1 MKKIIALT
9 LALIMVMSMGFS
21 VSALNLKAAD
31 YYEAEELTL
40 AAKQGEVSII
50 ESSAFSGGKAYQLI
64 ATKGEEWVFND
75 YIRLYAPIWQRG
87 WYKIKAKVRKG
98 PDCGII
104 QLWFSDTNL
113 RVGEKIDM
121 YSPTEEIVE
130 VEFGTAVC
138 DLGETRW
145 FEFRPDGKNEKSSGY
160 NFVIDT
166 LDIVFDQ
173 PYEAPGAL
181 YPNYN
186 DVEPTAEPE
195 TGYEWGQ
202 VMEGGTGCSTHLLF
216 HPKEAGLMY
225 MGTDMGGAYRWDNNN
240 YTWIPITDNFSV
252 QQAQDYTLGID
263 GMALDPNNPDIL
275 YIAFG
280 MYANKTENYLGH
292 VMKSYDRGDTW
303 EDTGFTAYFC
313 ANGDYRNAKECIAVD
328 PNNSNVVMC
337 STMDG
342 RLVRSTDGFKTWTEI
357 PVPFETTKNGVC
369 PRGILYDV
377 NSGDANGSKRIYLGT
392 TGAGLWV
399 SEDYGANWSRVNGC
413 NIPETGVI
421 WTINMSNDGT
431 ILIGTSK
438 DLFKMDKN
446 GTWSIVSPVAGKRF
460 QTSMIYPSD
469 SNLMVTTWHHGPV
482 GSYGEYAYKSTDG
495 GKSWTLLND
504 TLIRNNYIPRVE
516 YNGFFANT
524 TTIAMDPFN
533 KNRAGFTG
541 WQNFYL
547 TENLWDENVKIT
559 NYTKGVEHGCLRYL
573 HTLPVG
579 ARLIVDTYDYLGG
592 RFTDVTQHMPNM
604 LPPKN
609 SNPATTAFSEGNPN
623 YVVRIGKDVCWYST
637 DNGLNWRMMESC
649 PVAGQYSFSCAV
661 SNEPHPETGNYVVY
675 ALYGKS
681 APAVTFD
688 NGKTWTISNAPA
700 FPADSKWN
708 RVYYLTVDQKDPNVV
723 YYMSNADKTLYKSED
738 YGVTYKAITTMDSAG
753 KIETMPG
760 TKYLF
765 AINGGKLMYSSTQGD
780 LFKYLEGDF
789 DKVVDF
795 AFGKEEKAGDPMTIY
810 VVATKGGV
818 YGIYRSQDMGKNWT
832 KIYDES
838 TTVHHKIPIIGM
850 MAADRQQF
858 GIIYVGGSGRGIFY
872 GAPDNSNI
880 FYQIRDDDIKVLIN
894 GQTVMFDVSPQLI
907 NDRTMVPMRKIFEDV
922 GAVVEWDEATQTVTA
937 KRHTS
942 DTWDIYTTEVKLTIG
957 EKTIYING
965 VPQEIDVAPVVIN
978 DRTLVPVRFISEAL
992 GAKVEWLDESQ
1003 VVKITM

>member
-9 LALIMVMSMGFS
+9 LAFMMVMSMGLS
-21 VSALNLKAAD
+21 ASALNLKAAD
-31 YYEAEELTL
+31 YYEAENLTL
-40 AAKQGEVSII
+40 AAKKGEVEII
-50 ESSAFSGGKAYQLI
+50 ENSAFSGGKAYQLK
-64 ATKGEEWVFND
+64 ATNGEDWIFND

-87 WYKIKAKVRKG
+87 WYKITAKVRKG

-130 VEFGTAVC
+130 VEFGVAAC

-145 FEFRPDGKNEKSSGY
+145 FEFRPDGKNTKSSGY

-166 LDIVFDQ
+166 LNIVFDE
-173 PYEAPGAL
+173 PYEASAAL

-186 DVEPTAEPE
+186 DVEPTAEAD

-216 HPKEAGLMY
+216 HPKEKDLMY
-225 MGTDMGGAYRWDNNN
+225 MGTDMGGAYRWNNDL
-240 YTWIPITDNFSV
+240 YIWEPITDNFTV
-252 QQAQDYTLGID
+252 QQAQDYTLGVD
-263 GMALDPNNPDIL
+263 GMALDPNNPDII

-280 MYANKTENYLGH
+280 MYANKTENYKGH

-303 EDTGFTAYFC
+303 EDTGFEAYFC
-313 ANGDYRNAKECIAVD
+313 ANGGYRNAKECIAVD
-328 PNNSNVVMC
+328 PNNSDVVMC

-342 RLVRSTDGFKTWTEI
+342 RLVRSTDGFKTWEEL
-357 PVPFETTKNGVC
+357 PVPFETSRDGVN
-369 PRGILYDV
+369 PRGILYDK

-399 SEDYGANWSRVNGC
+399 SNDYGSSWERVSGC
-413 NIPETGVI
+413 TIPEDQVI
-421 WTINMSNDGT
+421 WTINMSDDGT

-438 DLFKMDKN
+438 DLHKMDKN
-446 GTWSIVSPVAGKRF
+446 GTWSIVSPVAGKNFR
-460 QTSMIYPSD
+460 TSMIYPSD
-469 SNLMVTTWHHGPV
+469 SNLMVAVMYWGPV

-495 GKSWTLLND
+495 GKTWILLND
-504 TLIRNNYIPRVE
+504 TLIRNNYIPRIE
-516 YNGFFANT
+516 YNTFFCNT

-541 WQNFYL
+541 WGNFYM

-559 NYTKGVEHGCLRYL
+559 NYLKGVEHGCLRYL

-661 SNEPHPETGNYVVY
+661 SNEPYPETGNLAVY
-675 ALYGKS
+675 ALYGKT

-700 FPADSKWN
+700 YSGDSKWG
-708 RVYYLTVDQKDPNVV
+708 RLYYLTVDQKEPNVV
-723 YYMSNADKTLYKSED
+723 YYMSNSDKTLYKSED
-738 YGVTYKAITTMDSAG
+738 YGVTYKAITIMESAS

-760 TKYLF
+760 TRYLF

-780 LFKYLEGDF
+780 LFKYVEGDF
-789 DKVVDF
+789 DKVIDF
-795 AFGKEEKAGDPMTIY
+795 AFGIEEKAGDPMTVY
-810 VVATKGGV
+810 VIATKDGN
-818 YGIYRSQDMGKNWT
+818 YGIYRSQDMCKTWT

-838 TTVHHKIPIIGM
+838 TTKIHKIPIIGM
-850 MAADRQQF
+850 IAADRQQF
-858 GIIYVGGSGRGIFY
+858 GIVYIGGSGRGIFY

-880 FYQIRDDDIKVLIN
+880 FYQIREDDVKVLIN

-922 GAVVEWDEATQTVTA
+922 GAVVEWDDATQTVTA
-937 KRHTS
+937 KRVTS
-942 DTWDIYTTEVKLTIG
+942 DSWDITTTEVKLTIG

-965 VPQEIDVAPVVIN
+965 VPQEIDVAPVVID